1 MSVST
6 TVKRYGIEQAIKF
19 MYKDPEKNLP
29 KLMDWAD
36 TFCKGRFRASAPRS
50 AAPSR
55 IRRIRTMTS
64 SAT

>member
-6 TVKRYGIEQAIKF
+6 TVKKYGIEQAIKF
-19 MYKDPEKNLP
+19 MYKDPEKRSAR
-29 KLMDWAD
+29 DAS
-36 TFCKGRFRASAPRS
+36 RASAPRF
-50 AAPSR
+50 AVPSR